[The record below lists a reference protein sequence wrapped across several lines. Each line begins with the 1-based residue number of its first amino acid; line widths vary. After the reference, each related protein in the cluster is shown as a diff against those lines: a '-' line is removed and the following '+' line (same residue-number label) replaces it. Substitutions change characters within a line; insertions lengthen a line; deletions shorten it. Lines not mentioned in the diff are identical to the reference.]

1 MRIQLHGLVAGTPI
15 LFCQASL
22 ALRLSGVLMSIA
34 PARFHFVGQYSVRET
49 NAQPAPA
56 TGLFK
61 GFGTLSQQAKTDFRR
76 PRRKSVLSICGNKCT
91 ACYNGDTPKNGGD
104 GRPMQRPTPKL
115 QWEGTGLTRHC
126 LSCHARLRKLSA
138 GPPIAAFDL
147 RRLRSGQHR
156 PLVSQSKLNR

>member
-76 PRRKSVLSICGNKCT
+76 RRRKSVLSICGNKCT
-91 ACYNGDTPKNGGD
+91 AVTIH
-104 GRPMQRPTPKL
+104 
-115 QWEGTGLTRHC
+115 GL
-126 LSCHARLRKLSA
+126 ADKENPA
-138 GPPIAAFDL
+138 VID
-147 RRLRSGQHR
+147 SGVFAWLIEV
-156 PLVSQSKLNR
+156 PVYF